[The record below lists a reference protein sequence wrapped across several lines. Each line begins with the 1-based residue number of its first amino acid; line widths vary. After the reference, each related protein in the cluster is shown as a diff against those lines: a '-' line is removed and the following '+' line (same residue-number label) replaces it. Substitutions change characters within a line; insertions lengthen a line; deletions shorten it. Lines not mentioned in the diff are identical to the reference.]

1 MDCILMATV
10 SATDAAIE
18 RKIQDPRMTTRDNP
32 FLTSEDTRASAVQR
46 EIARKNSRRLMDDAH
61 ARTGVHGDVYAGI
74 MGLRY

>member
-32 FLTSEDTRASAVQR
+32 FLTSEDTRASAAQR
-46 EIARKNSRRLMDDAH
+46 EIACKNRRRLMDDAR